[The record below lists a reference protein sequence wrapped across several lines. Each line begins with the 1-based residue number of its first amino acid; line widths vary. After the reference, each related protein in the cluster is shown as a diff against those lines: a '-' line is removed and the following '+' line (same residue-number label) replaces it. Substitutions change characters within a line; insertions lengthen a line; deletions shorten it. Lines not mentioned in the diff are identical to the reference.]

1 MNYINNKHKQGQPIT
16 VIDNVNAQIVQ
27 KKRKGNKHETRNK
40 KKKTR
45 HYKNRK

>member
-27 KKRKGNKHETRNK
+27 KKEKEINVRDKL
-40 KKKTR
+40 
-45 HYKNRK
+45 YLC